1 MGSVTN
7 LAEKR
12 KIRSCEAAT
21 QNIPLMPIVSQDD
34 TDDTYIFSKKI
45 DKSIDGCIPYVLF
58 FRDGVL
64 RGSRGP
70 IFIKLGEV
78 GG

>member
-58 FRDGVL
+58 FAMVYFAAQGARYLLSWG
-64 RGSRGP
+64 R
-70 IFIKLGEV
+70 
-78 GG
+78 